1 MAFLRLLKR
10 PHLALLWLSQ
20 VLSSTGDTF
29 YTVALIWTAV
39 NVAGSS
45 AGVVVAAGFAT
56 RVLFGP
62 IGGVLAD
69 RWDHRQTLIGL
80 DVTRAITVASLPL
93 IHATGSLELWHLIVV
108 SILLAAQSTI
118 FDPALQASLPGLI
131 KNKDDIVAMNGL
143 MDGTRRLALALAPS
157 LAGALV
163 ALMPLAQFFTLDA
176 LSFCVSAVA
185 LIAIGRH
192 FAKTPAT
199 ASAQTRLTIANVF
212 GDVVTG
218 VRLVRTNA
226 ILSWFLVNQA
236 VSNAAWAATFNVGA
250 ALLASR
256 TLGGEVGTY
265 GLILGAYGAGNILS
279 NFVIGNLSVR
289 RPSVMLSTS
298 RLVQAAGIAIIAVAP
313 SLPVAMAGSFL
324 TAIGGPMGDLML
336 LAVMHRDMPQGTIG
350 KVYALRMT
358 ISSIGIF
365 VGLMLAG
372 PLYANVAIRTG
383 IGICA
388 VVMAGSGIA
397 GFIRFGLG
405 TPTAGSSPRRP
416 SPAKN

>member
-176 LSFCVSAVA
+176 LSFCVSARRSDRNRPP
-185 LIAIGRH
+185 LRQDSGHRIGPD
-192 FAKTPAT
+192 PANDRQCLWRCRDWCQIG
-199 ASAQTRLTIANVF
+199 ADERDF
-212 GDVVTG
+212 E
-218 VRLVRTNA
+218 LV
-226 ILSWFLVNQA
+226 SGQP
-236 VSNAAWAATFNVGA
+236 SGQQCG
-250 ALLASR
+250 
-256 TLGGEVGTY
+256 LGGDLQCRRGLVGVKD
-265 GLILGAYGAGNILS
+265 LGWRGWHLRADS
-279 NFVIGNLSVR
+279 R
-289 RPSVMLSTS
+289 RL
-298 RLVQAAGIAIIAVAP
+298 R
-313 SLPVAMAGSFL
+313 
-324 TAIGGPMGDLML
+324 GGQHP
-336 LAVMHRDMPQGTIG
+336 
-350 KVYALRMT
+350 
-358 ISSIGIF
+358 
-365 VGLMLAG
+365 
-372 PLYANVAIRTG
+372 
-383 IGICA
+383 
-388 VVMAGSGIA
+388 
-397 GFIRFGLG
+397 
-405 TPTAGSSPRRP
+405 
-416 SPAKN
+416 

>member
-1 MAFLRLLKR
+1 MAFLRLLRR

-69 RWDHRQTLIGL
+69 RWDHRRALIAL
-80 DVTRAITVASLPL
+80 DVTRALTVFSLPVL
-93 IHATGSLELWHLIVV
+93 HAAGSLELWHLIFV
-108 SILLAAQSTI
+108 SVLLAAQSTI

-131 KNKDDIVAMNGL
+131 KGKEDIVAMNGL

-163 ALMPLAQFFTLDA
+163 AVLPLPQFFTLDA
-176 LSFCVSAVA
+176 ISFCASAVG

-199 ASAQTRLTIANVF
+199 ASTQARLTVANVF
-212 GDVVTG
+212 GDVATG
-218 VRLVRTNA
+218 VRLVQTNA
-226 ILSWFLVNQA
+226 ILSWFLLNQA

-256 TLGGEVGTY
+256 TLGGDVGTY

-279 NFVIGNLSVR
+279 NFVVGNLSVS
-289 RPSVMLSTS
+289 RPTVMLSSS

-313 SLPVAMAGSFL
+313 SLPVAMVGSFL

-358 ISSIGIF
+358 IASVGVF
-365 VGLMLAG
+365 AGLMLAG
-372 PLYANVAIRTG
+372 PLYANVAVRTG

-388 VVMAGSGIA
+388 VIMAGAGVA
-397 GFIRFGLG
+397 GFLRFGLG
-405 TPTAGSSPRRP
+405 RPKANVDTQVTADHS
-416 SPAKN
+416 